1 MDGQDWNQVT
11 FTRGAD
17 KTAKA
22 LRDAK
27 HPQLSQGAALLRKI
41 ENEDIPKIKSIS
53 GASRHQIVQ
62 GRVAQKWNQTQL
74 NVACSFPAN
83 VIRDIESGKSQPTPQ
98 QLQTINRALN
108 ISLKY
113 D

>member
-11 FTRGAD
+11 FSRGAD
-17 KTAKA
+17 KAAKA
-22 LRDAK
+22 LRESK

-74 NVACSFPAN
+74 NV
-83 VIRDIESGKSQPTPQ
+83 IRDIESGKSQPTPQ